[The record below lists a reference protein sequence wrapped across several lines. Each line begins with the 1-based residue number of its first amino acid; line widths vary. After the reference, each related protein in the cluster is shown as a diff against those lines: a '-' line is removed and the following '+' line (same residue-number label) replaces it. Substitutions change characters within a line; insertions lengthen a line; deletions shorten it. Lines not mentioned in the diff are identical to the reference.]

1 MAEQSKFSGALA
13 KLNQRPAEQG
23 DESPQEELPAA
34 IAPVAP
40 VEVVRMGRPPGKR
53 SDPSFQ
59 QTTLILRKE
68 TKKKANRKLE
78 DTDAKMDLSDLVEQ
92 LLTEW
97 TARAT

>member
-13 KLNQRPAEQG
+13 KLNQRPAEHG
-23 DESPQEELPAA
+23 DDPQLEEPPASM
-34 IAPVAP
+34 APIEAGP
-40 VEVVRMGRPPGKR
+40 KMGRPPGKR
-53 SDPSFQ
+53 SDPDFQ

-78 DTDAKMDLSDLVEQ
+78 DTEAKMDLSDLVEH

-97 TARAT
+97 TTLQT